1 MKKKMAILALTATM
15 VFSGLSITA
24 AAADCGHPSSTTYYA
39 QENRASNCTQHGG
52 GCKDV
57 YNITAVVC
65 HSCGGT
71 FHKTET
77 YSHTVHN

>member
-1 MKKKMAILALTATM
+1 MKKKLAILGLAATM
-15 VFSGLSITA
+15 VFSGLGITA

-39 QENRASNCTQHGG
+39 QERRASNCTLHGG

-65 HSCGGT
+65 HFCGRT
-71 FHKTET
+71 FQKTET
-77 YSHTVHN
+77 YSHTEHN